1 MSSRELWRKVRDVEE
16 NGSRSWPSMNF
27 ISLQEGY
34 GKDLYHA
41 RSAIKD
47 IQWSAFVKRIGK

>member
-1 MSSRELWRKVRDVEE
+1 MSSRELWRKARGVEE

-47 IQWSAFVKRIGK
+47 IQ